1 MAADS
6 GAAQGRVAVV
16 AGATGLVGREVLAVL
31 LADKG
36 YRAVHTVGRRTSAQS
51 HPKLSHHVVDFANL
65 RTLPRADEVY
75 IALGTTM
82 KVAGSREAF
91 RAVDLMA
98 VEALAL
104 AMRAQGATKLGV
116 VSAMGA
122 DTRSPVFYNRVKGE
136 MEVSVARMGF
146 ASVVIARPSL
156 LDGAREALGQPPRMS
171 ERVGLHLM
179 RGLKGLIPGNYRAI
193 AAQDVA
199 QALVDA
205 VRQGTPGVV
214 TLLSGD
220 MQGAAA
226 H

>member
-1 MAADS
+1 MFLI
-6 GAAQGRVAVV
+6 GKHVALLF
-16 AGATGLVGREVLAVL
+16 AFLTCIP
-31 LADKG
+31 LADV
-36 YRAVHTVGRRTSAQS
+36 A
-51 HPKLSHHVVDFANL
+51 ANE
-65 RTLPRADEVY
+65 TFFE
-75 IALGTTM
+75 
-82 KVAGSREAF
+82 
-91 RAVDLMA
+91 
-98 VEALAL
+98 
-104 AMRAQGATKLGV
+104 
-116 VSAMGA
+116 
-122 DTRSPVFYNRVKGE
+122 
-136 MEVSVARMGF
+136 SVASMGF